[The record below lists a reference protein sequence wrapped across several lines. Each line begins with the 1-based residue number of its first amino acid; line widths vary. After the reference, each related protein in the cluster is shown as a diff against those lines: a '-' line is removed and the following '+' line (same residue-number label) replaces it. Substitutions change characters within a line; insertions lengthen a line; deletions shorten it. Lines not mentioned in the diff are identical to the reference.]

1 MTDTEQTS
9 HQASQ
14 AQATEA
20 QVSEA
25 QALADLVI
33 YESILAAAQKI
44 EGAVLGTPCLPAPRL
59 SELTG
64 AEVFVKYENMQV
76 TGAFKERGALVKL
89 LSLSEKER
97 ARGVIA
103 VSAGNHAQGV
113 AYHASRLGIK
123 ATIVM
128 PALTPFV
135 KISATRGF
143 GAEVVLVGD
152 TLAEAKAEADRL
164 AEAHGYVWVHPYD
177 DVEVIRGQGTIAL
190 EMLAAQPDLDML
202 VVPVGGGGLIAGM
215 AVAAKAIKP
224 QIEVIGVETVLYP
237 GMWGALYNKEVRC
250 EGATIAEGIAVRD
263 IGLITQEVIKRTVD
277 DILLVKESTLEQ
289 AINAYL
295 TLQRTIA
302 EGAGA
307 AGLAAML
314 SDRERF
320 VGKRVGLVLCGG
332 NIDPRLLSKIV
343 VRELARD
350 GRVVSIRIDTP
361 DKPGVLGEIAM
372 TIGNMQGNVVDVA
385 HHRLFLNVPA
395 KGATLD
401 VTFEA
406 FTAQHGTDIV
416 QALREKGYT
425 VKHLDVAQ
433 AVG

>member
-1 MTDTEQTS
+1 MSTTAPS
-9 HQASQ
+9 K
-14 AQATEA
+14 
-20 QVSEA
+20 SEA
-25 QALADLVI
+25 AALAATLTLDSIRQAAELLKDAVI
-33 YESILAAAQKI
+33 E
-44 EGAVLGTPCLPAPRL
+44 TPCLPAPRL

-76 TGAFKERGALVKL
+76 TGAFKERGALIKL
-89 LSLSEKER
+89 LSLSAEER

-177 DVEVIRGQGTIAL
+177 DVEVMRGQGTIAL
-190 EMLAAQPDLDML
+190 EMLKSQPNLDTL

-215 AVAAKAIKP
+215 AVAAKALKP
-224 QIEVIGVETVLYP
+224 SIEVIGVETVLYP
-237 GMWGALYNKEVRC
+237 GMWGALHDKEVRC

-263 IGLITQEVIKRTVD
+263 IGLITQEVVKATVD
-277 DILLVKESTLEQ
+277 EIILVKESTLEQ

-307 AGLAAML
+307 AGLAALL
-314 SDRERF
+314 SEPERF
-320 VGKRVGLVLCGG
+320 AGKRVGLVLCGG

-350 GRVVSIRIDTP
+350 GKVVSIRIDTP
-361 DKPGVLGEIAM
+361 DRPGVLGDIAM
-372 TIGNMQGNVVDVA
+372 TIGDMQGNVVDVA

-406 FTAQHGTDIV
+406 FTAQHGKDIV
-416 QALREKGYT
+416 QALRDKGYT
-425 VKHLDVAQ
+425 VRHLDVAQ
-433 AVG
+433 TMA